1 MKFIKRRLFGETV
14 VFAVVAI
21 AIVIFSV
28 CGHGSNFFFADNSY
42 DNIVASTSISAIEG
56 NYILK
61 IDKIN
66 VNAPIVL
73 NVDGKNKSYYLK
85 SLEQGI
91 AHMKDTALPGEEGN
105 VFIFGHSS
113 YYTGDY
119 REVFA
124 RLNEIETG
132 DEITIKSSANEYK
145 YKIYNKE
152 IISADQMDVLKQ
164 PKGKSII
171 TLMTCW
177 PLGTT
182 EKRLIVVGELE
193 TQ

>member
-1 MKFIKRRLFGETV
+1 MKFIKRRLFGETI

-21 AIVIFSV
+21 AIVVFSLYNNDDFY
-28 CGHGSNFFFADNSY
+28 HTDDLQSDTIST
-42 DNIVASTSISAIEG
+42 TSIPAIEG
-56 NYILK
+56 NYVLS
-61 IDKIN
+61 IDKIDID
-66 VNAPIVL
+66 VPIVL
-73 NVDGKNKSYYLK
+73 NVDGKNKSYYLQ
-85 SLEQGI
+85 SLEQGV
-91 AHMKDTALPGEEGN
+91 AHMKDTALPGNKGN

-119 REVFA
+119 REIFA

-132 DEITIKSSANEYK
+132 DEIIIKSSTRDYK
-145 YKIYNKE
+145 YKIYQKE
-152 IISADQMDVLKQ
+152 IIAADQMDVLDQ
-164 PKGKSII
+164 PQNKSII

-193 TQ
+193 